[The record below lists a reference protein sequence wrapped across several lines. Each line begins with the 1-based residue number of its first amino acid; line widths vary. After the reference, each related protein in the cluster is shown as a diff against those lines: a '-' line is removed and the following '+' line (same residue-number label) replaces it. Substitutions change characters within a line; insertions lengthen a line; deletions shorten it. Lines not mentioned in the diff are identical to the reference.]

1 MQRWHRKQSFRQI
14 EDITDI
20 EEIADILEIEK
31 KVVVSGNSR
40 NDIYIAGI
48 KI

>member
-14 EDITDI
+14 EDITDL
-20 EEIADILEIEK
+20 EEIADIMKLEK
-31 KVVVSGNSR
+31 KEVVIGNSR